1 MSDEIVLEEA
11 DPFVIED
18 NIVDV
23 NCYGET
29 TGSIVINVS
38 GGTGELTFDW
48 DSSEL
53 NTNQLIN
60 LGAGVYNVT
69 IVDENGCNTS
79 RSYTVEE
86 SSNIQVFLKDF
97 SKVVVKVLSI

>member
-29 TGSIVINVS
+29 TGSVVINVS
-38 GGTGELTFDW
+38 GGT
-48 DSSEL
+48 
-53 NTNQLIN
+53 
-60 LGAGVYNVT
+60 
-69 IVDENGCNTS
+69 EN
-79 RSYTVEE
+79 
-86 SSNIQVFLKDF
+86 
-97 SKVVVKVLSI
+97 